1 MRQKF
6 HDEGLDTWHCIGQ
19 GGFGSVYKV
28 KAVNMGHDVAIKL
41 IHTGGDLDEE
51 VKKEANYLKLLSCN
65 FVLSIYGMYE
75 GTPPT
80 EQKKQ
85 IGMVMEFMKRGSVE
99 TLCKNL
105 SGPPPFPL
113 ACRLIHEVALG
124 MNFLHSLGI
133 LHRDLKPQNVM
144 LSDELHVR
152 LADFGLCTQSI
163 SFNPSIQ
170 EPTDTAGTVKYMPPE
185 AFDLNY
191 KPSRSFDRYSFAVLV
206 WSILS
211 GKEPFEALIT
221 HQKKMEDRKFGND
234 SLSDWT
240 QIGKGG
246 FGNVYKAK
254 HEKMGHYV
262 AIKLLNDV
270 GVEKS
275 LFQEAKFQKV
285 FSCKFV
291 LRVYGIYE
299 GTPPDEKIKQKG
311 MVMEFMKRGSV
322 KTLCE
327 NLRGPPPFALAC
339 CLIHEVALGMRFL
352 HSEGFL
358 HRDLKPENV
367 MLSDDLH
374 AQLADFG
381 LCAVSVTYCAS
392 NQEETQNAGT
402 VKYMPPEALD
412 NPNYKPARSFDVYS
426 FAIFLWAILSGEEPY
441 PSAGRALVE
450 RCVKKGQRPPLDE
463 LSKNSTA
470 GMKDLL
476 DLMQKC
482 WEGDPSKRPTF
493 ADHQEIVSLTE
504 NVFLKHE
511 HKIYDEVNKVLKKL
525 DSGTSDPLEIPE
537 DIVDHPAPP
546 TQPNLTDEE
555 KGK

>member
-211 GKEPFEALIT
+211 GKEPFE
-221 HQKKMEDRKFGND
+221 
-234 SLSDWT
+234 
-240 QIGKGG
+240 
-246 FGNVYKAK
+246 
-254 HEKMGHYV
+254 
-262 AIKLLNDV
+262 
-270 GVEKS
+270 GV
-275 LFQEAKFQKV
+275 
-285 FSCKFV
+285 
-291 LRVYGIYE
+291 
-299 GTPPDEKIKQKG
+299 P
-311 MVMEFMKRGSV
+311 
-322 KTLCE
+322 
-327 NLRGPPPFALAC
+327 
-339 CLIHEVALGMRFL
+339 
-352 HSEGFL
+352 
-358 HRDLKPENV
+358 
-367 MLSDDLH
+367 
-374 AQLADFG
+374 AD
-381 LCAVSVTYCAS
+381 
-392 NQEETQNAGT
+392 
-402 VKYMPPEALD
+402 
-412 NPNYKPARSFDVYS
+412 
-426 FAIFLWAILSGEEPY
+426 
-441 PSAGRALVE
+441 LVE
-450 RCVKKGQRPPLDE
+450 LKVPLGQRPPLDE
-463 LSKNSTA
+463 LSKKDTE

-476 DLMQKC
+476 ELMQKC
-482 WEGDPSKRPTF
+482 WEGDPDKRPKF
-493 ADHQEIVSLTE
+493 DESIVCTE
-504 NVFLKHE
+504 KVLSKHE
-511 HKIYDEVNKVLKKL
+511 REMNKVVFQVLEKL
-525 DSGTSDPLEIPE
+525 DWNATMP
-537 DIVDHPAPP
+537 
-546 TQPNLTDEE
+546 
-555 KGK
+555 